1 MQTETF
7 TGLTCSYIAIL
18 FHLHSSWE
26 WCKFTHLPSEKF
38 CDFRFEE
45 EPFEVKPVDCS
56 SFAGRFE
63 FVGDHDDD
71 KCGVRIQGI
80 KMEEA
85 GQWKCALE
93 EYNVDSEERGKDPI
107 AEKSFDISVRDEN
120 GNINTGSDGFGVGYI
135 VMIVVGAV
143 AVVGAA
149 VGGACF
155 CKKKGGHQSVPT

>member
-1 MQTETF
+1 M
-7 TGLTCSYIAIL
+7 
-18 FHLHSSWE
+18 
-26 WCKFTHLPSEKF
+26 
-38 CDFRFEE
+38 
-45 EPFEVKPVDCS
+45 
-56 SFAGRFE
+56 
-63 FVGDHDDD
+63 GDHDAD
-71 KCGVRIQGI
+71 KCGIRIQGI
-80 KMEEA
+80 RIEEA